1 MTDELTGYLIK
12 FTQTVLKRKF
22 QARQYNFDL
31 SKLSEVKLFKLVEAD
46 FDQDG
51 QSETCFVAGLP
62 SIWGESVCG
71 LLDFQA
77 SEPIIELTSAEG
89 FRDLQVFDINQDGIL
104 EIVALWQVGSGA
116 FLSLSIFQWDG
127 ETVKS
132 LFPKHPENG
141 YHQGFME
148 LKDLDADGVDEI
160 IIWQGLWEEGARW
173 QPQRF
178 NIHVFHYNNKT
189 YNLVLNQ
196 TSQYRYYPASIISRE
211 IGIGGQPLAFEHRH
225 TQLDEYQQRLMTLIH
240 SPKAIAEF
248 IDELDKHFSTLQHEG
263 FYTEAL
269 AIANLAL
276 EATEYVEDPVTRL
289 GWRINL
295 WREKGVA
302 LTFLGDY
309 SNAINCYLQLLSNWT
324 QDAYLQ
330 LLSNWT
336 QGVNVNARALEHRYP
351 AYHRELGFMYSMIG
365 DYEHALTFLSTA
377 QNLLESLDLS
387 VQENR
392 EQLSSL
398 YSNFGLTYTRLGN
411 MQRAIASF
419 KKAIDLDRELE
430 RKSGLAINYMG
441 LGNVYRIVGWYQD
454 AIKSYQTALATLD
467 EVSERDRESDIY
479 LELGLTLIL
488 NHQIEE
494 GLNYLNKALLLAS
507 VGSLKQRGAIQY
519 LYLGLGYSKSGNLQ
533 QAKQY
538 FNRAI
543 AFADEFKTVETK
555 WQALYGVAL
564 IYQQQQHNESC
575 QDVLLQAISIIE
587 QMRSQY
593 LPEDLKVSLFVD
605 KIKPYETMVLS
616 SLPHKACQAFNFVE
630 RAKSRVFMEQLAITP
645 VGNTVDIPPDLFQR
659 EAELINDLR
668 QLQHQHRQAA
678 NQHYSWGN
686 EIDQI
691 ESELEHLWE
700 KISNTGSKGTE
711 YVELR
716 RATPLDFN
724 GMKLLLTNLN

>member
-12 FTQTVLKRKF
+12 FTQAILKRKF
-22 QARQYNFDL
+22 KARQYSFDL

-46 FDQDG
+46 CDQDG
-51 QSETCFVAGLP
+51 QSETCFVAGIP

-89 FRDLQVFDINQDGIL
+89 FRDLQVLDINQDGIL

-173 QPQRF
+173 QPQHF
-178 NIHVFHYNNKT
+178 NIHIFRYNGDM
-189 YNLVLNQ
+189 YEVVGVH
-196 TSQYRYYPASIISRE
+196 TSNSYYAPNHIVKQQ
-211 IGIGGQPLAFEHRH
+211 IGIFGRPADCEHRF
-225 TQLDEYQQRLMTLIH
+225 TPVDEFRQRLAKLLQSQQMTE
-240 SPKAIAEF
+240 EF
-248 IDELDKHFSTLQHEG
+248 VQELCNHYSILEREG
-263 FYTEAL
+263 FDIEAL
-269 AIANLAL
+269 VISDLAL
-276 EATEYVEDPVTRL
+276 EGAEQLHDPVAKSYWQMVMKRS
-289 GWRINL
+289 
-295 WREKGVA
+295 KGFT
-302 LTFLGDY
+302 LSFRGDHL
-309 SNAINCYLQLLSNWT
+309 NAINLYLQALSHWNEK
-324 QDAYLQ
+324 
-330 LLSNWT
+330 
-336 QGVNVNARALEHRYP
+336 VNARLATYQYSSLHRDLGI
-351 AYHRELGFMYSMIG
+351 AYLMVG
-365 DYEHALTFLSTA
+365 DYEHALSSLSTA
-377 QNLLESLDLS
+377 QTLLEELDISAENCDELS
-387 VQENR
+387 R
-392 EQLSSL
+392 LH
-398 YSNFGLTYTRLGN
+398 SNFAVIFSKLGDYR
-411 MQRAIASF
+411 QAIANLE
-419 KKAIDLDRELE
+419 KAIALDKMLG
-430 RKSGLAINYMG
+430 KSNGLIINYTS
-441 LGNVYRIVGWYQD
+441 LGNVQRTIRSYED
-454 AIKSYQTALATLD
+454 AIQSYQVALALLKKI
-467 EVSERDRESDIY
+467 SERERESDIY
-479 LELGLTLIL
+479 LGLGTALVF
-488 NHQIEE
+488 NRQIEQ
-494 GLNYLNKALLLAS
+494 GLEYLHKALLLTS
-507 VGSLKQRGAIQY
+507 LENLKQQGAIHY

-575 QDVLLQAISIIE
+575 QDVLLQVISIIE

-616 SLPHKACQAFNFVE
+616 SLPHKACQAFNFAE

-645 VGNTVDIPPDLFQR
+645 VGNTVDIPLELLQR

-668 QLQHQHRQAA
+668 RLQHQHRQAA
-678 NQHYSWGN
+678 NQHHSWGN

-691 ESELEHLWE
+691 ESELEQLWE

-724 GMKLLLTNLN
+724 GMKLLLTNLS